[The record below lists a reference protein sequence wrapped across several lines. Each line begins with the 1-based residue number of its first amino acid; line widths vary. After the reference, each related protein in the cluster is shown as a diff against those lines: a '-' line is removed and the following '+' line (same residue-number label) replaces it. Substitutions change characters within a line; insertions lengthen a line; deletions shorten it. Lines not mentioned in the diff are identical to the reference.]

1 MSDEQQAS
9 TPEVTE
15 AHAAEFPLQIQQY
28 NFGWEVVYY
37 APSGYAR
44 HVATADN
51 ESAAFRIARDV
62 GRVYGHKGRTL
73 VQSGRGEYT
82 VDLET
87 LVHDPDT

>member
-1 MSDEQQAS
+1 MSEQQAS
-9 TPEVTE
+9 TPSITE
-15 AHAAEFPLQIQQY
+15 EHAAEFPLQIQQY
-28 NFGWEVVYY
+28 PFGWEVVYY

-87 LVHDPDT
+87 LVRNPNS

>member
-1 MSDEQQAS
+1 MSDQQAS
-9 TPEVTE
+9 TPEITE
-15 AHAAEFPLQIQQY
+15 AHAAEYPLQIQQY
-28 NFGWEVVYY
+28 NFGWEIVYY

-44 HVATADN
+44 HVATAEN

-73 VQSGRGEYT
+73 VQSGRGEYI

>member
-1 MSDEQQAS
+1 MSEQQAM
-9 TPEVTE
+9 TPQIPEE
-15 AHAAEFPLQIQQY
+15 HAAEFPLQIQQY
-28 NFGWEVVYY
+28 PFGWEVVYY
-37 APSGYAR
+37 APSGFAR

-82 VDLET
+82 VDLEKV
-87 LVHDPDT
+87 VHNPNS